1 MIVEEMTTMT
11 RGMMIDMITGMTMM
25 IMIAEMNMM
34 MSMIAEITMMIG
46 MIAETSTVN
55 IATM

>member
-1 MIVEEMTTMT
+1 
-11 RGMMIDMITGMTMM
+11 MMTGMTMM

-34 MSMIAEITMMIG
+34 MSRIAEITMMIG